1 MTKRSIDSNWKKLLK
16 SGEVTHKKK
25 KKPKADYI
33 KKTKDGKKTIWFD
46 VDQSVLDTS
55 KAENVDAL
63 DPKAV
68 GDKKIKF
75 LSKNLVS
82 IDCEMVGV
90 GFGGDKSVLA
100 RATIVAGNGDVLLD
114 EFCSS
119 SEKVTDYRTMI
130 SGVRPE
136 DMRKAQSFEELQ
148 MKVKNLISKK
158 IVVGH
163 GLGSD
168 FKALKLKHPRKDIR
182 DTAIYFQNKLG
193 GKPSLA
199 KLAQERLGIKIQSG
213 EHSSIQDAR
222 AALRIYLGVR
232 TEWEGNLKAKKDG
245 KVGKQAASE
254 YDAGINIDEELKHEE
269 NSKHFNGENDTD
281 NDDSETE

>member
-1 MTKRSIDSNWKKLLK
+1 
-16 SGEVTHKKK
+16 
-25 KKPKADYI
+25 
-33 KKTKDGKKTIWFD
+33 
-46 VDQSVLDTS
+46 
-55 KAENVDAL
+55 
-63 DPKAV
+63 
-68 GDKKIKF
+68 
-75 LSKNLVS
+75 
-82 IDCEMVGV
+82 
-90 GFGGDKSVLA
+90 
-100 RATIVAGNGDVLLD
+100 
-114 EFCSS
+114 
-119 SEKVTDYRTMI
+119 MI

-136 DMRKAQSFEELQ
+136 DMHKAQSFEELQ

-222 AALRIYLGVR
+222 AALRIYLGGALSTYFYRKMTRPAPVDSPFS
-232 TEWEGNLKAKKDG
+232 TVLMIDF
-245 KVGKQAASE
+245 SE
-254 YDAGINIDEELKHEE
+254 N
-269 NSKHFNGENDTD
+269 
-281 NDDSETE
+281 

>member
-1 MTKRSIDSNWKKLLK
+1 
-16 SGEVTHKKK
+16 
-25 KKPKADYI
+25 
-33 KKTKDGKKTIWFD
+33 
-46 VDQSVLDTS
+46 
-55 KAENVDAL
+55 
-63 DPKAV
+63 
-68 GDKKIKF
+68 
-75 LSKNLVS
+75 
-82 IDCEMVGV
+82 
-90 GFGGDKSVLA
+90 
-100 RATIVAGNGDVLLD
+100 
-114 EFCSS
+114 
-119 SEKVTDYRTMI
+119 
-130 SGVRPE
+130 
-136 DMRKAQSFEELQ
+136 MRKAQSFEELQ

-222 AALRIYLGVR
+222 AALRIYLGGTSLSNIPFSFRQQLISVR
-232 TEWEGNLKAKKDG
+232 SEWEGKLKAKKDG
-245 KVGKQAASE
+245 KVGKQATSE